1 MDRFHALLLLFA
13 RREGFAL
20 DHRVFFF
27 LEDLFLDV
35 LVGGQRHVLLA
46 DLLAHH
52 LPLLPHLVYNL
63 MVLPRA
69 VTGQAGKIGG
79 EVEARTLLAPEG
91 IGGTMLFASVFAP
104 GWSDGNLQG
113 GLQEATSKSFLL
125 TSQYIPH
132 SSGREG
138 TKAKRLQGHFW
149 HAVVLFLPKNC
160 WLCPVKRCPQKH
172 LEYLPRRKH
181 SDFLWGLQ

>member
-1 MDRFHALLLLFA
+1 MNRFHGLLLLFT
-13 RREGFAL
+13 RGKRFAL

-35 LVGGQRHVLLA
+35 LVRGQRHVILP

-52 LPLLPHLVYNL
+52 LPLLPHLVHHL
-63 MVLPRA
+63 VVLPRA
-69 VTGQAGKIGG
+69 VTGKTGKIGG
-79 EVEARTLLAPEG
+79 EIEARALLAPERVA
-91 IGGTMLFASVFAP
+91 GTMFLASMFAP
-104 GWSDGNLQG
+104 EWIDDNLQG

-149 HAVVLFLPKNC
+149 HAVLLFFPKNC

-172 LEYLPRRKH
+172 LEYLPSRKH
-181 SDFLWGLQ
+181 SDFL